1 MTICSNVFNAF
12 LIIVLYHD
20 FFMGSC
26 YALHCAPQAL
36 CRVVLVYPGLEKQI
50 CRGADLFVPGV
61 AKPDDEEF
69 APHIPWPNILFRGK
83 VKRGELC
90 CLASTSSPWAPY
102 AVGRFHRSSEDFL
115 VTGMH
120 GVAVEIIHYQGD
132 ALWELGSKTL
142 PSTSPPSTLISALN
156 EKQRKE
162 EEKAQLVREREVA
175 ALVAKKAARLE
186 EIPRL
191 IRKIEKTLRQ
201 VKDLIAKEQAG
212 TSLDGDQKEK
222 VRKEASLIQEKADLE
237 KELED
242 INNPLP
248 REGSEVVRCY
258 DGDDGASGGELV
270 DNDDNGIVS
279 TSNGD
284 DGDEIV
290 ENDTSEHAAAESDD
304 VEDYVEDEIGGGLE
318 DFEEDQSI
326 TDDTQK
332 SNGITF
338 LCAFFTE
345 LSLQPPSITAPL
357 LISTLFGKSS
367 VRAGGVGVK
376 QTSWKSSSRFLDEAV
391 PQGAVLLRETVVSKA
406 KGKQKKGD
414 VGSGEVIGFNSTL
427 CPPFTMIDLPSTS
440 SPDKSRIVATKKGG
454 KQVVVSAKR
463 VRNNNVTVID
473 GLEDWG
479 IDKKVKKHKP
489 NRVTLRVTLSF
500 FCGVDCTFFAFC
512 L

>member
-1 MTICSNVFNAF
+1 VIF
-12 LIIVLYHD
+12 VLFHD

-50 CRGADLFVPGV
+50 CRGADLFVPGI

-201 VKDLIAKEQAG
+201 VKDLIAKENAG

-290 ENDTSEHAAAESDD
+290 ENDTSEHAAA

-332 SNGITF
+332 SNDITF
-338 LCAFFTE
+338 LCAFLTE

-427 CPPFTMIDLPSTS
+427 CPPFTMIDLPSTP

-479 IDKKVKKHKP
+479 IDKKVKKHI
-489 NRVTLRVTLSF
+489 NQIESL
-500 FCGVDCTFFAFC
+500 
-512 L
+512 